1 VSVDQ
6 QPPRDGAADE
16 RMPHYGAG
24 DQLMPRYGAGSIA
37 DILPS
42 GLAVLGVPDAP
53 DRLGVL
59 LIDGLG
65 YRLLPLAAR
74 SSPVLA
80 DVLAGRLASLTELT
94 CGFPSTTPTSL
105 VSLGTG
111 AAPGAHGILGFTLN
125 VPGTS
130 QVLTHI
136 RWKGGP
142 DPAVWQPVPT
152 AYTRAGAAGVHG
164 SAVLDPAFI
173 GSGLTEAAYRGARF
187 VPGKGVD
194 EVATGMLRELS
205 GPPPNLVYGYY
216 AQVDSDGHV
225 SGVDSAPW
233 HAAVREVDRL
243 LSRLLDGLPP
253 DAAVLVTA
261 DHGQLDVPARHR
273 FDLDTD
279 PRLAAGV
286 RVVAG
291 EPRVRYLH
299 TVPGARDDVIAA
311 WRGVLGPAGWVV
323 SRDEAV
329 AAGWFGPVPEAHLR
343 RIGDVVAVCN
353 ADYAVLAS
361 AHEPDTVAKLVAF
374 HGSWT
379 AAEMTIP
386 LLLLRRP

>member
-1 VSVDQ
+1 
-6 QPPRDGAADE
+6 
-16 RMPHYGAG
+16 
-24 DQLMPRYGAGSIA
+24 
-37 DILPS
+37 
-42 GLAVLGVPDAP
+42 
-53 DRLGVL
+53 
-59 LIDGLG
+59 
-65 YRLLPLAAR
+65 
-74 SSPVLA
+74 
-80 DVLAGRLASLTELT
+80 
-94 CGFPSTTPTSL
+94 
-105 VSLGTG
+105 
-111 AAPGAHGILGFTLN
+111 
-125 VPGTS
+125 
-130 QVLTHI
+130 
-136 RWKGGP
+136 
-142 DPAVWQPVPT
+142 
-152 AYTRAGAAGVHG
+152 
-164 SAVLDPAFI
+164 
-173 GSGLTEAAYRGARF
+173 
-187 VPGKGVD
+187 VD

-205 GPPPNLVYGYY
+205 GPAPNLVYGYY

-243 LSRLLDGLPP
+243 LTRLLDGLPP

-261 DHGQLDVPARHR
+261 DHGQLDIPAAHR

-279 PRLAAGV
+279 PRLSAGV

-299 TVPGARDDVIAA
+299 TLPGARDDVIAA

-329 AAGWFGPVPEAHLR
+329 AAGWFGPVPEAHLQ

-386 LLLLRRP
+386 LLILRPS